1 MCRLFWSFAAHI
13 YDEYLNHMNWYKQL
27 GLILHY
33 IPCFRAGNQ
42 RRLWRDCANVQSRQI
57 ICCSHMWYVS
67 WTGPKIMAWTFI
79 YIPSVI
85 GILCSHMR
93 LIPNFLELAY
103 KFLAEPSSTYLLL
116 NMICTGS
123 GETER
128 ICCLAWF
135 FAARI
140 CDLIPKF
147 LELDYEKNGWAF
159 TYIPSFKC
167 YYLRL
172 CWECANV
179 PSHLILFCP
188 ITWWAPTSDELTYKQ

>member
-1 MCRLFWSFAAHI
+1 
-13 YDEYLNHMNWYKQL
+13 
-27 GLILHY
+27 
-33 IPCFRAGNQ
+33 
-42 RRLWRDCANVQSRQI
+42 
-57 ICCSHMWYVS
+57 
-67 WTGPKIMAWTFI
+67 MAWAFI

-85 GILCSHMR
+85 GIRCSHMR

-103 KFLAEPSSTYLLL
+103 KFLAEPSSTYLLF

-147 LELDYEKNGWAF
+147 LELDYEKMAEHREEQPQNTNRRKTVKASNHALSSSTRWLQNKKEHSVMHKKTSTKYG
-159 TYIPSFKC
+159 
-167 YYLRL
+167 
-172 CWECANV
+172 
-179 PSHLILFCP
+179 
-188 ITWWAPTSDELTYKQ
+188 APTIQWGNIKKWINNNRTTALKGTKVGLSLHLHRFFFSANSKGCGDIARMCRLIWPFVARNMQ